1 MDTTRGRGG
10 PSFTER
16 IESRIESRPDGD
28 APDGDAPDGD
38 ASDGDAPDG
47 ELAAAAPEATSL
59 TSALLGW
66 FSSISSPCF
75 FFNSAV
81 VRAVVVGW

>member
-16 IESRIESRPDGD
+16 IESRIESR
-28 APDGDAPDGD
+28 PDGDAPDGD